1 MFEEA
6 RRPPAAPQV
15 QKQKLAG
22 KITKPPKTAK
32 RGRKPSAK

>member
-15 QKQKLAG
+15 KKQKPAG
-22 KITKPPKTAK
+22 KVTKLPKPAK